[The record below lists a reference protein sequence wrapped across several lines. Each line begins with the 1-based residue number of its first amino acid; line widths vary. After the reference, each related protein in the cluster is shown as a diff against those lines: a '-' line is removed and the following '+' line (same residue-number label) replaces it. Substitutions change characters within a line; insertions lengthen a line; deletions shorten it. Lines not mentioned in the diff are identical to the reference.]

1 MATTSKAIKNNLYW
15 TLFEDAEFVI
25 RVNALPDDRLLSTAE
40 AAVFLDVSPATLER
54 WSSDGY
60 GPVPKRQGKGP
71 TAPRMYSKGDLL
83 AFQKKSGSPLG
94 ALHLKHRKVR
104 RFTTIS
110 NLAEQL
116 PYYIDEFGCVAG
128 LVGRQPLGVVI
139 DRLGAWEFVW
149 LNAIEAVSRAWTTL
163 EEHRNF
169 STEVSEVLAHS
180 QQSIPAGLEATGI
193 ALETKTPLAIHEEEG
208 LPLPKRKR
216 WPPF

>member
-1 MATTSKAIKNNLYW
+1 MATTSKAIKNNHYW
-15 TLFEDAEFVI
+15 TLFEDVGFPD
-25 RVNALPDDRLLSTAE
+25 RVNAYADNRLLSTAE

-54 WSSDGY
+54 WSSDKKHLETERLGE
-60 GPVPKRQGKGP
+60 GL
-71 TAPRMYSKGDLL
+71 TAPRMYRKSDLL
-83 AFQKKSGSPLG
+83 AYQRDFGFPVG
-94 ALHLKHRKVR
+94 ALPLKHRKIR
-104 RFTTIS
+104 RFTTIAD
-110 NLAEQL
+110 LAEQL
-116 PYYIDEFGCVAG
+116 PYYIDELGCVAG

-193 ALETKTPLAIHEEEG
+193 ALETKTPPANQEEDG
-208 LPLPKRKR
+208 LGPPKRKG